1 MEKLI
6 PAVPCRTLTGE
17 IREVP
22 LEAMNFRPA
31 AYGLI
36 FHADEILLLGNRHT
50 GKYIFPGGGVHIGER
65 LEAAV
70 IREVQEETGLIVT
83 AESLVHV
90 ADYCFYY
97 APSDEAWLCLSFFIM
112 VLFRLVYFKRMP
124 AVTRRM
130 LNSLVG
136 WPCRPL
142 PLMISNPT

>member
-6 PAVPCRTLTGE
+6 PSVPCRTLTGE
-17 IREVP
+17 IRKVP
-22 LEAMNFRPA
+22 LEAMSFRPA
-31 AYGLI
+31 GYGLI
-36 FHADEILLLGNRHT
+36 FHADKILLLRNRHT
-50 GKYIFPGGGVHIGER
+50 GKYIFPGGSVHIGER

-90 ADYCFYY
+90 ADYCFYD
-97 APSDEAWLCLSFFIM
+97 APSDEAWHCLRFFII
-112 VLFRLVYFKRMP
+112 VLFRVVYFKRMP
-124 AVTRRM
+124 AVTTRTQ
-130 LNSLVG
+130 NPLVG